1 MNVDIL
7 DCSRSSISDLHR
19 LPCDWLKDVMQEI
32 KSGDPESKLCATRR
46 SAGVPFYVQVI
57 TKKRDC
63 TCIKC
68 HKTVVFSL
76 FFFVY
81 ILHESSI

>member
-46 SAGVPFYVQVI
+46 SAGVPFYVQVF
-57 TKKRDC
+57 TKKEGLYMYKVSKDC
-63 TCIKC
+63 CPFSALLCI
-68 HKTVVFSL
+68 HL
-76 FFFVY
+76 A
-81 ILHESSI
+81 